1 MIHYDIGLSALQA
14 NQQALSTIANNIAN
28 ANTTGFHRQRV
39 EFVDRFSPGPN
50 GTQVGTGVVV
60 TGIER
65 LRDHVSEVALT
76 QNTSLQAESETVL
89 ESLRKIETVLLP
101 TEGSLVSSVTEFFNQ
116 LEELAA
122 HPTVATVRDAVV
134 ESARHVIQQTEQLHS
149 RLNDLSRS
157 NAVVIEQEV
166 AEVNRLAEDLSALN
180 RRIRILEN
188 QGTVPNALRDQRER
202 LINDLANYVDVS
214 SSSLL
219 NNDLSILV
227 AGGGVVIGVS
237 SSKLEVTAN
246 SLGPA
251 EFTSTTAGSLV
262 TIESGSIAGR
272 AQGQVAIDD
281 IRQALHDWTNTFV
294 ATIDH
299 VQATGLGEG
308 IGFQEL
314 IGERSV
320 SDPNAILSS
329 LSSPFPVQEGTLYV
343 NLTEVVSGET
353 SIHRIDVDPETES
366 LQDIVNKIDAV
377 SGLNATYQ
385 SQSKAVS
392 LNAADGY
399 TISFSGGIDFDS
411 GTGFATGTSQ
421 PELFGIPTGENARY
435 TVRAV
440 GTGTVGQ
447 TSPLKLEVSET
458 ASGEV
463 IKTLDVG
470 AGTVVGQT
478 IEVVDG
484 VSLRLSSGDLV
495 DGESFEFGLIG
506 QPDETGLLT
515 TLGIGTFFSGDS
527 ETGLK
532 LNSLVEQNSRNVAV
546 SKTGAAS
553 DTSNAQF
560 FLEARDLKRFG
571 NGRDNF
577 EERLESLAIATAFRI
592 EGEQTGQEFLSEQ
605 QSHLATQRDS
615 ISGVDPNEEL
625 LLMLEYQRAFQAA
638 SRFVSVIDETLDE
651 LLQLV

>member
-50 GTQVGTGVVV
+50 NTQVGTGVVV
-60 TGIER
+60 AGIDR

-76 QNTSLQAESETVL
+76 LNTSLQAESKTVL
-89 ESLRKIETVLLP
+89 ETLRQIETVLLP
-101 TEGSLVSSVTEFFNQ
+101 TEGSLVASVTEFFNQ

-149 RLNDLSRS
+149 RLNDLTRS

-188 QGTVPNALRDQRER
+188 QGTVPNALRGQRER

-214 SSSLL
+214 SSSLI

-227 AGGGVVIGVS
+227 AGGGVVIGES
-237 SSKLEVTAN
+237 SSELRVSATGFGA
-246 SLGPA
+246 A
-251 EFTSTTAGSLV
+251 EFTSSTAGGV
-262 TIESGSIAGR
+262 VAIESGSIAGR
-272 AQGQVAIDD
+272 AQGQIAIDD

-294 ATIDH
+294 GTIDQI
-299 VQATGLGEG
+299 QATGLGEG
-308 IGFQEL
+308 AGFQEV
-314 IGERSV
+314 IGERTV
-320 SDPNAILSS
+320 ANPNALLSAA
-329 LSSPFPVQEGTLYV
+329 SSPFPIQEGSLHI
-343 NLTEVVSGET
+343 NLTEVATGKT
-353 SIHRIDVDPETES
+353 SIYRIDIDPETES
-366 LQDIVNKIDAV
+366 LQDIINKIDV
-377 SGLNATYQ
+377 VTNLSATYQ
-385 SQSKAVS
+385 SQSKVVS

-399 TISFSGGIDFDS
+399 AISFSGGIDFDS
-411 GTGFATGTSQ
+411 TTAFTTGTSQ
-421 PELFGIPTGENARY
+421 PELSGIPTGENGRY
-435 TVRAV
+435 TVRV
-440 GTGTVGQ
+440 IGSGTVGQ
-447 TSPLKLEVSET
+447 ATPLKLEVSET
-458 ASGEV
+458 VTGEV

-470 AGTVVGQT
+470 AGTVVGQA
-478 IEVVDG
+478 IEIVDG
-484 VSLRLSSGDLV
+484 VALKLSPGVLV

-506 QPDETGLLT
+506 RPDETGLLT
-515 TLGIGTFFSGDS
+515 NLGIGTFFAGDS
-527 ETGLK
+527 EAGLK
-532 LNSLVEQNSRNVAV
+532 LHSLIQQNSRNVAV

-571 NGRDNF
+571 NGRDPF

-592 EGEQTGQEFLSEQ
+592 QGEQTGQEFLSEQ

-651 LLQLV
+651 LLRLV